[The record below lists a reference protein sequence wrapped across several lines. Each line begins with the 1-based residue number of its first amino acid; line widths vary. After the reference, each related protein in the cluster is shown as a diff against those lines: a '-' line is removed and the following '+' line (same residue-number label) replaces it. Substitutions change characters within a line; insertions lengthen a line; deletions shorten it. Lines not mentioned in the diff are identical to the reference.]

1 MSLRCAPWGVLLSLL
16 LLGGCTAPRAVSPVD
31 AGKPVELRL
40 QAGDAIRVV
49 TKDRGRMSL
58 KITEIRETELAG
70 VTVAPGTHETVPA
83 GRDVVVPYADLA
95 LVEVRRF
102 SAIRSA
108 AVPAVVLLVAAGIAL
123 ESAPVMPP
131 GP

>member
-1 MSLRCAPWGVLLSLL
+1 MSLCCAPWGVLLSLL

-31 AGKPVELRL
+31 GTEPVELRL
-40 QAGDAIRVV
+40 QAGDTIRIV

-58 KITEIRETELAG
+58 KISEIRTTELAG
-70 VTVAPGTHETVPA
+70 VTVKPGPHETEPA
-83 GRDVVVPYADLA
+83 GREVIVPYAELA

-102 SAIRSA
+102 SAARSA
-108 AVPAVVLLVAAGIAL
+108 AVPALVLLVAAGIAL
-123 ESAPVMPP
+123 ETAPVMPP